1 MKKDC
6 AVILAAGEGARMKS
20 AKPLVLAEVLFKP
33 MIDWVIDGVRASGIE
48 DICVVVGH
56 LSDEMRKH
64 LGDSVETVY
73 QSELLG
79 TGHAVMQAKDFIT
92 RHGSANVLILNGD
105 APFIDAETIKGALNF
120 HVRTVNQ
127 ATVISSK
134 IDNPQGYG
142 RIVRSSSGQLMRI
155 VEEKDA
161 SENEK
166 QINEVNSGAYWF
178 NCQALLNALG
188 RLSTFRELSAGSRKK
203 EYQLTDAVEIILSQS
218 LNATAFNSR
227 VPDVVL
233 GANDRIQLAKLNE
246 IARASQLSRQML
258 EGVSIPCADGVIIGP
273 DVDIGADTLIL
284 PGCVIKG
291 KTVIGSNC
299 VIGPNTWI
307 EDSRIEDGA
316 QLNNTQCFESRV
328 GEGAQVGPFARIR
341 PGTLI
346 GKEVRLGNFVEIKN
360 AVIGDETKI
369 SHLSYIGDADV
380 GRDVNIGSGC
390 ATVNYNGREK
400 SRTVISDGAFIGCDT
415 SMIAPVSIGR
425 DAYIAAGSTV
435 TDDVPANALAIAR
448 AKQVNKK
455 DWVSKKKPYKRQPLP
470 EEGQ

>member
-6 AVILAAGEGARMKS
+6 AVILAAGEGARLKS
-20 AKPLVLAEVLFKP
+20 AKPMVLAQVLFKP
-33 MIDWVIDGVRASGIE
+33 MIDWVIDCVKQSGIE

-56 LSDEMRKH
+56 LSESVRAH
-64 LGDSVETVY
+64 LGKDIETVD
-73 QSELLG
+73 QHQLLG
-79 TGHAVMQAKDFIT
+79 TGHAVMQAKEFIQ

-105 APFIDAETIKGALNF
+105 TPLIDAETIKGALNF
-120 HVRTVNQ
+120 HVRTLNQ

-155 VEEKDA
+155 VEEKEA

-166 QINEVNSGAYWF
+166 QIFEVNSGAYWF
-178 NCQALLNALG
+178 NCQALLNALEK
-188 RLSTFRELSAGSRKK
+188 LSSFRELSAGGRKK
-203 EYQLTDAVEIILSQS
+203 EYHLTDAVEIILGQS

-227 VPDVVL
+227 ISDVVL
-233 GANDRIQLAKLNE
+233 GANDRVQLGKLNE
-246 IARASQLSRQML
+246 IARGYQLNRQML

-273 DVDIGADTLIL
+273 DVEIGTDTLIL
-284 PGCVIKG
+284 PGTIIKG
-291 KTVIGSNC
+291 KTVIGADC
-299 VIGPNTWI
+299 VIGPNTLI

-316 QLNNTQCFESRV
+316 SLNNTQCFESTV
-328 GEGAQVGPFARIR
+328 GKDAEIGPFARIR

-346 GKEVRLGNFVEIKN
+346 GKGVRMGNFVEVKN

-400 SRTVISDGAFIGCDT
+400 SRTSISDGAFIGCDT
-415 SMIAPVSIGR
+415 SLVAPVRIGK
-425 DAYIAAGSTV
+425 DAYTGAGSVITE
-435 TDDVPANALAIAR
+435 DVPGNALAIAR
-448 AKQVNKK
+448 AKQVNIK
-455 DWVSKKKPYKRQPLP
+455 DWVSKKKPYKRQHLP